1 MLYSV
6 DSWLVTNVSRQ
17 SIVEAVQVCLTLDG
31 GTEGCPET
39 SVTNYRL
46 KLRNIS
52 EERKSQENYCYLEP

>member
-1 MLYSV
+1 V
-6 DSWLVTNVSRQ
+6 VSRQ
-17 SIVEAVQVCLTLDG
+17 SIVQAVQVCLALDG
-31 GTEGCPET
+31 GTEGPET